1 MGKFVNPFTDIGFK
15 IIFGQPASKPFLI
28 TLLNELLAN
37 EHQIEDLVFLDKE
50 DHADNVRDKGIIYD
64 LYCRTS
70 TGEYIIVEMQNRR
83 HPNFVDRTFYYM
95 CRAVSRQVESP
106 LAIKIP
112 VEEEDCDDN
121 RVCEPAI
128 PYGSDYKLHTVYG
141 IFFMDFK
148 EPCLPN
154 RFRVDGGILDLESH
168 EMLYPHFRPIYLQ
181 FPYFAKEL
189 DACKELLDR
198 LFYALMNMKYWDR
211 MPQAL
216 QEQVFAHLDKL
227 AAVANLSL
235 ENRIAYDRAVDKY
248 NVERLVE
255 EDIRQQATTEGIAEG
270 MAKGMAKGMKQG
282 LEQGLE
288 QGKKEGRMEMARNL
302 KLHGVSPEVIA
313 LSSGLSLD
321 EIEKL

>member
-1 MGKFVNPFTDIGFK
+1 
-15 IIFGQPASKPFLI
+15 
-28 TLLNELLAN
+28 
-37 EHQIEDLVFLDKE
+37 
-50 DHADNVRDKGIIYD
+50 
-64 LYCRTS
+64 
-70 TGEYIIVEMQNRR
+70 
-83 HPNFVDRTFYYM
+83 
-95 CRAVSRQVESP
+95 
-106 LAIKIP
+106 
-112 VEEEDCDDN
+112 
-121 RVCEPAI
+121 
-128 PYGSDYKLHTVYG
+128 
-141 IFFMDFK
+141 
-148 EPCLPN
+148 
-154 RFRVDGGILDLESH
+154 
-168 EMLYPHFRPIYLQ
+168 MLYPHFRPIYLQ

-282 LEQGLE
+282 LKQGMKQGMKQGLEQGLE
-288 QGKKEGRMEMARNL
+288 QGKKEGRIEMARNL